1 MNKAA
6 EQDIDFDA
14 TETQDVE
21 GVEKEEETSSEVE
34 VEIVDDTPEEDK
46 GRARRAEGAE
56 PDIPNDE
63 ELESYSEGVQKRLK
77 KMKWEFHEE
86 RRAKEEAAK
95 LKEEAVSYAQKI
107 KEENDKLK
115 ETLEKSEGV
124 LVDQAKGRID
134 SQIAQAK
141 GKLKEAHEVGD
152 TDALI
157 DAQENGT
164 LEEVFGV
171 GTAATIAQVEKLTF
185 QDNTYNLAPI
195 STREISV
202 KIGQLLLDIK
212 TGNVNDSRGW
222 NMTV

>member
-14 TETQDVE
+14 TEAQDVE
-21 GVEKEEETSSEVE
+21 EVTKEEETSAEVE

-95 LKEEAVSYAQKI
+95 LS
-107 KEENDKLK
+107 
-115 ETLEKSEGV
+115 
-124 LVDQAKGRID
+124 AK
-134 SQIAQAK
+134 
-141 GKLKEAHEVGD
+141 
-152 TDALI
+152 
-157 DAQENGT
+157 N
-164 LEEVFGV
+164 
-171 GTAATIAQVEKLTF
+171 
-185 QDNTYNLAPI
+185 
-195 STREISV
+195 
-202 KIGQLLLDIK
+202 
-212 TGNVNDSRGW
+212 
-222 NMTV
+222 